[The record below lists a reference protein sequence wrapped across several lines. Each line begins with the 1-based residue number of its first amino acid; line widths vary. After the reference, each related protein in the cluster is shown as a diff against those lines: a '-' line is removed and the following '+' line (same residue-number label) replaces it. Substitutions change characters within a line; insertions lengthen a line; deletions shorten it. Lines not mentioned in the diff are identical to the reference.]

1 MNNDLDE
8 WERKEEVRIIWE
20 NVFIKELFWNDIN
33 NRDWVKEYKELLGRK
48 NEFLIEKFKILED
61 KNNKEISI
69 KFIENE
75 KYIVFLKSD
84 LNDYKI
90 VLEK

>member
-8 WERKEEVRIIWE
+8 WERKEEVKKVWE
-20 NVFIKELFWNDIN
+20 NVFIKELFWNDIS

-48 NEFLIEKFKILED
+48 NEFLIEKFKKLED

-75 KYIVFLKSD
+75 KYIVFIKSD